1 MIIRVFDILISLTLI
16 LILLVPSIVIFLIIV
31 IDSKGGGFFIQER
44 TGRIGKVFHILKF
57 RTMFQCKGERSLL
70 TVGENNGITPVG
82 KFLRKYRLDEIPQLF
97 NIIKGDM
104 SFVGPRPE
112 VPKYTAYY
120 SMKQLEV
127 LSIKPGLTDFASIVY
142 KDEAS
147 ILKNVS
153 DVEAFYIKQI
163 IPRKIRLNKL
173 YICNMG
179 VCSYFYI
186 IFLTLKRVI
195 S

>member
-1 MIIRVFDILISLTLI
+1 MIIRLLDIIISLVLI
-16 LILLVPSIVIFLIIV
+16 LILLIPSVAIFFLIAFE
-31 IDSKGGGFFIQER
+31 SKGGGLFIQER
-44 TGRIGKVFHILKF
+44 TGKLGKIFLIFKF
-57 RTMFQCKGERSLL
+57 RTMFQSKGDRSLL
-70 TVGENNGITPVG
+70 TVGEQNGITPIG

-97 NIIKGDM
+97 NILIGDM

-179 VCSYFYI
+179 VCSYFYV
-186 IFLTLKRVI
+186 IFLTLKRIV